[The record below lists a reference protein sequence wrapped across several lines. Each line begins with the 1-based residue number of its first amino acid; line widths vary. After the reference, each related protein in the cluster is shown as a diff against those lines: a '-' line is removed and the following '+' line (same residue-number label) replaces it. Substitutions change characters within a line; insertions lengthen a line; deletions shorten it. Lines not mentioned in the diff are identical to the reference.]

1 MYCDT
6 ISIGFIRTY
15 KRGKTRVEVR
25 ALREFLR
32 RMMLG
37 RYGPDHLGTTMFIF
51 AFLLSIIF
59 SIIGFASGS
68 LLPMVIMLLAFFR
81 MYSRNI
87 PARRRENDRFLTI
100 TAPIRSRVRKSKN
113 AFRDRKT
120 HRFFACPACRNT
132 LRVPRGR
139 GKIQITCPRCGER
152 FVKKT

>member
-1 MYCDT
+1 
-6 ISIGFIRTY
+6 
-15 KRGKTRVEVR
+15 
-25 ALREFLR
+25 
-32 RMMLG
+32 
-37 RYGPDHLGTTMFIF
+37 MFIF
-51 AFLLSIIF
+51 AFLLSIVF

-68 LLPMVIMLLAFFR
+68 VLPTVILALGLFR

-100 TAPIRSRVRKSKN
+100 TAPIRSRLRKIKN

-132 LRVPRGR
+132 LRVPRKR